1 MNDRAN
7 ALAQR
12 LEQGAD
18 ALVAF
23 ASTLT
28 DEEWQTRLPHDGR
41 KVGVVVHH
49 VAYMYPVEIELAQ
62 KLARG
67 EPITGVTWDVV
78 HGINATHAKENDGT
92 TKDEAI
98 ALLKKNAAAAAA
110 AVREFDDASLDNA
123 AANSLYKDAPL
134 TCQHMIEDHAL
145 RHSFHHLAG
154 IRGAVGR

>member
-1 MNDRAN
+1 VNDRAN

-12 LEQGAD
+12 LEQGAE
-18 ALVAF
+18 AMIAF
-23 ASTLT
+23 ANTLT
-28 DEEWQTRLPHDGR
+28 DAEWQKPLPHDGR

-49 VAYMYPVEIELAQ
+49 VANMYPVEIELAGL
-62 KLARG
+62 LARG

-78 HGINATHAKENDGT
+78 HGINAAHAKEHDGT

-98 ALLKKNAAAAAA
+98 ALLRKNAADAAA
-110 AVREFDDASLDNA
+110 AVRRFDDASLDRA
-123 AANSLYKDAPL
+123 AANSLYEDAPL

-154 IRGAVGR
+154 IRKAVGR